1 MKSRLVLNPQKSSVL
16 HLKTPNDQEK
26 GQCIEKLN
34 EVDIAVCGTCLREED
49 GSGNRLVQWIECDN
63 CSIWYHKSCVV
74 EINDD
79 ENDDVFIC
87 HFCLQ

>member
-1 MKSRLVLNPQKSSVL
+1 MKSRLALNPQKSSVL
-16 HLKTPNDQEK
+16 HLKNLDQEK
-26 GQCIEKLN
+26 GQRIEKLN

-63 CSIWYHKSCVV
+63 CLYHKSCIV

-79 ENDDVFIC
+79 ENDGDLFIC